1 MNEEQKVYF
10 GAYSKRIEG
19 VLKLVMTQL
28 KVMLDEVS
36 KDPEQAPFEHLICR
50 IKGVDSIKEKLTQK
64 GYPDDVSSA
73 VKNLNDIVGI
83 RVVTHFIGDIYSILD
98 MIYEHSSWDVV
109 QVKDYIAT
117 PKENGYRSLHVI
129 IRVPFDDFAE
139 GMGADDPAESMGTD
153 DFAQSMGVELQLRT
167 IAMDCWAA
175 LEHKIRYKKHVKNT
189 ALISAEL
196 KRCADEMASTDL
208 TMQTIRDVLAQTE
221 SV

>member
-1 MNEEQKVYF
+1 MLNEEQKEYF
-10 GAYSKRIEG
+10 DTYSKRIED
-19 VLKLVMTQL
+19 VLEQVMTQL

-98 MIYEHSSWDVV
+98 MIYEQSSWDVV

-129 IRVPFDDFAE
+129 IRVPFE
-139 GMGADDPAESMGTD
+139 GFDEG
-153 DFAQSMGVELQLRT
+153 MGVELQLRT

-221 SV
+221 NL